1 MATQPRGWSRLF
13 QPFRSTA
20 GKPGQGEQPEERVR
34 KIAVIG
40 AGQSGLQL
48 ALGLRRQGFDVTVVS
63 NRTADDIA
71 AGKVMSSQC
80 MFDAALQTERDLG
93 LDSWAADCPDVEGI
107 EFAIPGPDGG
117 KALSWMGLL
126 DAPAQSVD
134 QRVKVPGWMRELE
147 RSGGNLVIE
156 DADIA
161 ALERY
166 ADSHDLV
173 IVAAGKGPVTELF
186 ERDAEKS
193 PYDAPQRAL
202 ALTYVTGLRPRPEH
216 SAVCFNLVPGVG
228 EYFVFPA
235 LTTTGPCEIMVFE
248 GIPGGPMDCWDD
260 VTTPEQHL
268 ARSKEILEKFWPWEA
283 ERAADVKLT
292 DDNGILTG
300 RFAPVVRKPVGTL
313 PSGRHVLGMGDA
325 VVLNDPITGQGSN
338 NAAKTADIY
347 LKRIL
352 GHGQG
357 AFDAEWMQQTFD
369 EYWGGYAHWVV
380 TWTNAMLA
388 PPPPHVLELLGAA
401 QQVPAIASRF
411 ANGFDN
417 PPDFGDW
424 FLDPEKAAAYLA
436 EVGG

>member
-1 MATQPRGWSRLF
+1 
-13 QPFRSTA
+13 
-20 GKPGQGEQPEERVR
+20 VR
-34 KIAVIG
+34 KVAVVG
-40 AGQSGLQL
+40 AGQAGLQL
-48 ALGLRRQGFDVTVVS
+48 ALGLLRQGSEVTAVS
-63 NRTADDIA
+63 NRTAEDIA
-71 AGKVMSSQC
+71 AGRVMSSQC

-93 LDSWAADCPDVEGI
+93 LDSWAAECPDVDGI
-107 EFAIPGPDGG
+107 AFAIPGPDGG
-117 KALSWMGLL
+117 KAMDWMGLL

-134 QRVKVPGWMRELE
+134 QRVKVPGWMREFE

-156 DADIA
+156 EADVA

-173 IVAAGKGPVTELF
+173 IVAAGKGQVTELF

-216 SAVCFNLVPGVG
+216 SAVCFNLIPGVG

-248 GIPGGPMDCWDD
+248 GVPGGPMDCWDD

-268 ARSKEILEKFWPWEA
+268 ARSKEILEQFLPWEA

-292 DDNGILTG
+292 DDNGVLAG
-300 RFAPVVRKPVGTL
+300 RLAPVVRKPVAAL

-338 NAAKTADIY
+338 NAAKTAEIY
-347 LKRIL
+347 LKAIL
-352 GHGQG
+352 DHGQR
-357 AFDAEWMQQTFD
+357 AFDEEWMQQAFD
-369 EYWGGYAHWVV
+369 RYWLGYAHWVV

-388 PPPPHVLELLGAA
+388 PPPPHVLSLLGAA

-411 ANGFDN
+411 VNGFNN

-424 FLDPEKAAAYLA
+424 FLDPDKAAAYLA